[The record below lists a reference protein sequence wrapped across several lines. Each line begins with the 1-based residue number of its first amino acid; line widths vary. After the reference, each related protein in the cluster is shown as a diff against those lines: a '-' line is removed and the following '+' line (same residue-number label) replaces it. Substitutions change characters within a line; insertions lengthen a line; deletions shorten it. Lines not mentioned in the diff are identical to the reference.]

1 MASFEYEY
9 IEDFVKNPRFRFK
22 PESDPTFSTTSKK
35 RNADD
40 DEEISVF
47 ALDCEMVRTRK
58 RQELARVSLVNED
71 EEVVVDMFVKP
82 RSKVIDYQTKYSGIT
97 AQLLD
102 GCNNDLGT
110 ATKTIRQFVK
120 AKDVLVGHDILNDL
134 KALRLNHI
142 NCIDTSKI
150 FPHTNL
156 NVGDTPSLKSL
167 ASKYLKRQIQSA
179 SSGHDSVE
187 DARTCIQLL
196 NWRLE
201 FERRIS
207 KGIYKNVEEAK
218 EAVLLAAK
226 IEPGL
231 NLTNPAQFRRLLET
245 LKVKLSW
252 ETSIYNWASERLVGH
267 GSDDFFNKELERA
280 KRGRGHDSVTRH
292 SEIED
297 AKSAIR
303 AYRGGKPKYEDSF
316 FNWCKNNLRID
327 EEIIS
332 ELWQWYHETELIEDE
347 DDDISYEQDKNINS
361 NQYRSIDEVKMALI
375 AKAHSGVPRTKA
387 SFSNYLKCS
396 MPKKVSKEWNHQLW
410 NWAKK
415 RYEL

>member
-1 MASFEYEY
+1 MA
-9 IEDFVKNPRFRFK
+9 PRLVLHSQTPPRRWVTQRIQNVSK
-22 PESDPTFSTTSKK
+22 RRLVAVTFCQRVTP
-35 RNADD
+35 
-40 DEEISVF
+40 
-47 ALDCEMVRTRK
+47 K
-58 RQELARVSLVNED
+58 RQEKSHFSQNPP
-71 EEVVVDMFVKP
+71 FP
-82 RSKVIDYQTKYSGIT
+82 QFH
-97 AQLLD
+97 
-102 GCNNDLGT
+102 
-110 ATKTIRQFVK
+110 TIR
-120 AKDVLVGHDILNDL
+120 
-134 KALRLNHI
+134 
-142 NCIDTSKI
+142 
-150 FPHTNL
+150 
-156 NVGDTPSLKSL
+156 
-167 ASKYLKRQIQSA
+167 
-179 SSGHDSVE
+179 
-187 DARTCIQLL
+187 
-196 NWRLE
+196 
-201 FERRIS
+201 
-207 KGIYKNVEEAK
+207 
-218 EAVLLAAK
+218 
-226 IEPGL
+226 
-231 NLTNPAQFRRLLET
+231 
-245 LKVKLSW
+245 
-252 ETSIYNWASERLVGH
+252 
-267 GSDDFFNKELERA
+267 ELERA